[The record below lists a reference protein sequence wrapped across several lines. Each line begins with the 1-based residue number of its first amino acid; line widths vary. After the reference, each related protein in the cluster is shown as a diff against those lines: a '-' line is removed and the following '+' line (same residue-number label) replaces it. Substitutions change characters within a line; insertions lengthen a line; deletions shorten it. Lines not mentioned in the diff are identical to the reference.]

1 MGDRSGKGIHVSVIS
16 GKRLRENGV
25 EFLAGN
31 LLASLLYVFY
41 VFYVSPNFFHVVWCM
56 KVFACFRSIA
66 GIVLFSAALAA
77 PFTAL
82 SEARAEAIA
91 PSPVAQSPSALAET
105 ALPENDAFAPL
116 RHHLEN
122 QDWQAADQETRQLL
136 NRWIHPTGD
145 IFGAPLAQDIPAD
158 VLQAVDQLWL
168 EASDGRF
175 GFSVQQRIWQEVSAQ
190 HPNNQEEAVRAF
202 GRRVG
207 WVRPTIENDNF
218 VSPEWLTEPE
228 LENSLEAPTGHFPWA
243 GVSWERIQN
252 LLDDQSC
259 GSCMVDAMYLQGDR
273 FYRYL
278 PVLFTHVQIALAN
291 PTLPAPQ
298 NWRSPRPRFSIDLNS
313 LYPSN
318 RCPVRALDQAISPN
332 SQILAVSSYSYER
345 ACGGDASNST
355 LALWNAQRGNRIITL
370 MRGMATEAWSQGEQA
385 QEPPTEL
392 DRIVGDVANAIAFT
406 PDSQLIAAG
415 LSNGTVRLWRT
426 DNGTLVRTLTGHR
439 YAVRAIA
446 ISNDGT
452 RLVSASSDQTIR
464 LWNLQTGELIRTI
477 QLNESDGVV
486 HTALISP
493 DGTRLAIATNRNLLQ
508 LRDLTNGRI
517 VRTFVDSSVTEPDWL
532 PIRFSSDGRFV
543 ATSDIDHSVKLWNAS
558 TGARIITF
566 NGHQA
571 PVTALAFSPDSQT
584 LASAS
589 TDYSVQLWDLPTYQ
603 HARSLDADATTQPM
617 QGRPPNPGHLDFTA
631 DGRVLAS
638 SGLLPMQHPIT
649 GEPLSSSGL
658 LLWDTRTGET
668 LTPVD
673 AVTDFR
679 FSPDS
684 QFLLTNGFVLQVWQ
698 PGR

>member
-1 MGDRSGKGIHVSVIS
+1 M
-16 GKRLRENGV
+16 
-25 EFLAGN
+25 
-31 LLASLLYVFY
+31 
-41 VFYVSPNFFHVVWCM
+41 
-56 KVFACFRSIA
+56 
-66 GIVLFSAALAA
+66 FSSALTA
-77 PFTAL
+77 PFTTL
-82 SEARAEAIA
+82 SEAQAQAIA
-91 PSPVAQSPSALAET
+91 PSPIAQSPSVF
-105 ALPENDAFAPL
+105 PENDALAPL
-116 RHHLEN
+116 RYHLEN
-122 QDWQAADQETRQLL
+122 QDWQAADRETRQLL
-136 NRWIHPTGD
+136 DRWVHPNGD
-145 IFGAPLAQDIPAD
+145 IFGAPLAENIPAD

-175 GFSVQQRIWQEVSAQ
+175 GFSVQQRLWQEALAQ
-190 HPNNQEEAVRAF
+190 HPNDREEAVRAF

-207 WVRPTIENDNF
+207 WVRPAIEQDNF

-228 LENSLEAPTGHFPWA
+228 LENSLEAPAGHFPWA

-273 FYRYL
+273 FFRYL
-278 PVLFTHVQIALAN
+278 PGLFNSVQTALAR
-291 PTLPAPQ
+291 PTQPIPQ
-298 NWRSPRPRFSIDLNS
+298 AWRSPRPRFSIDLNS

-318 RCPVRALDQAISPN
+318 PCPVRALDQAISPN
-332 SQILAVSSYSYER
+332 SQLLAVSSYSYER

-355 LALWNAQRGNRIITL
+355 LVLWNAQRGNRIITL

-464 LWNLQTGELIRTI
+464 LWNLQTGELLRTI
-477 QLNESDGVV
+477 QLNERDGVV
-486 HTALISP
+486 HTVLMSP
-493 DGTRLAIATNRNLLQ
+493 DGTRVAIATNRNLLQ

-532 PIRFSSDGRFV
+532 PIRFSPDGRFI
-543 ATSDIDHSVKLWNAS
+543 ATSDIDHSVKLWNAT
-558 TGARIITF
+558 TGARIITL

-571 PVTALAFSPDSQT
+571 PVLALAFSPDSQT
-584 LASAS
+584 LASTSA
-589 TDYSVQLWDLPTYQ
+589 DYSVQLWNLQTYQ
-603 HARSLDADATTQPM
+603 RTRTLDADTTTQPT
-617 QGRPPNPGHLDFTA
+617 QGRPQNLGHLDFSA
-631 DGRVLAS
+631 DGRVLATS
-638 SGLLPMQHPIT
+638 ALLPMQHPIT
-649 GEPLSSSGL
+649 GEPLTSTGL
-658 LLWDTRTGET
+658 ILWNTTTGES
-668 LTPVD
+668 LTTID
-673 AVTDFR
+673 SVTDFR

-684 QFLLTNGFVLQVWQ
+684 QFLLTNGFNLQVWQ
-698 PGR
+698 P